1 MPLSGRFH
9 RDPHRHANAK
19 TPQVKVQRRPQL
31 GILETSLLSVNVME
45 TDFPAGLSVPPLARA
60 NTLRSLMRLD

>member
-1 MPLSGRFH
+1 VVASTVTLI
-9 RDPHRHANAK
+9 A
-19 TPQVKVQRRPQL
+19 TPTQKLPEVKVQRRPQL

-45 TDFPAGLSVPPLARA
+45 TDFPAGISVPPLARA

>member
-1 MPLSGRFH
+1 VVASTVTLI
-9 RDPHRHANAK
+9 A
-19 TPQVKVQRRPQL
+19 TPKRKLPEVKVQRRPQL

-45 TDFPAGLSVPPLARA
+45 TDFPAGISVPPLARA